1 MNNKNKN
8 ILLGVLIVGIISMTV
23 AFAALST
30 RLNINGT
37 AKVSSFKWQIVIDDW
52 TKVNNVPSLVSGSTN
67 TAEEVHAGKIGRAS
81 CRERVCRYV

>member
-1 MNNKNKN
+1 MSNKNKN

-37 AKVSSFKWQIVIDDW
+37 AKVSSFRKEIIV
-52 TKVNNVPSLVSGSTN
+52 
-67 TAEEVHAGKIGRAS
+67 
-81 CRERVCRYV
+81 